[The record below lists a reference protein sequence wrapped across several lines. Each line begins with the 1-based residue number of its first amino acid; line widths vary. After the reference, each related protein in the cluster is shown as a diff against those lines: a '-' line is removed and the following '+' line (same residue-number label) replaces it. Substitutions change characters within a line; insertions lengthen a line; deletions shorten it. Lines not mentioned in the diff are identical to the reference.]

1 MLNKLDKIDAKIV
14 SLLQKDGRMPV
25 TEISKKVGITEGAV
39 RKRLKKL
46 IDGKAIQ
53 VVAIGNLFNL
63 GYGVS
68 GFFIIHTDPKKV
80 KQIISKIKK
89 IKNIWLI
96 ATIMGSEGNI
106 SAEVFVDSFEKYN
119 KLLDRIHQIEGIIKV
134 EKHIYTE
141 MFKEDYSW
149 GAVVDD
155 DE

>member
-1 MLNKLDKIDAKIV
+1 MLNKLDKIDAQIV
-14 SLLQKDGRMPV
+14 SLLQKDGRMPI
-25 TEISKKVGITEGAV
+25 TEISKNVSITEGAV

-68 GFFIIHTDPKKV
+68 GFFIIHANPKKI
-80 KQIISKIKK
+80 KQVISKLKE

-96 ATIMGSEGNI
+96 ATIMGSDGNI

-119 KLLDRIHQIEGIIKV
+119 NLLDEIHLVDGVEKI
-134 EKHIYTE
+134 EKHIYTK

-149 GAVVDD
+149 GAVVDGMN
-155 DE
+155 